1 MPSFTYTF
9 AALAGSVPAAYL
21 DSNFAQCAFASDVT
35 ALTAVVAALPS
46 ASTPLVPVAGGSA
59 GAAATLSKSD
69 HQHPPQDATV
79 NLQTGTTYTLQA
91 SDNGKIVEF
100 NNAGA
105 VTCTVPNSLAVGFNC
120 GICQAG
126 AGQVTVAAGASAT
139 QRQASG
145 FAKTRAQWSEIA
157 MRVRAN
163 AGGSAAE
170 YVLSGDMAA

>member
-1 MPSFTYTF
+1 MPSFPYTF
-9 AALAGSVPAAYL
+9 ASLAGSIPAADL
-21 DSNFAQCAFASDVT
+21 DSNFALCAFASDLA
-35 ALTAVVAALPS
+35 ALNVVVVALPS
-46 ASTPLVPVAGGSA
+46 SATPLIPVAA
-59 GAAATLSKSD
+59 GAAGVAATLSRAD

-79 NLQTGTTYTLQA
+79 NLQTGTTYTVQS

-100 NNAGA
+100 NNGAA
-105 VTCTVPNSLAVGFNC
+105 VTCTVPNSLPQGFNC

-126 AGQVTVAAGASAT
+126 AGQVTMAAGASAT

-145 FAKTRAQWSEIA
+145 FTKTRAQWSEIA

-163 AGGSAAE
+163 AGSAAE